1 VTELQQQDQNIFQ
14 PVNETKI
21 DTGGQPVDTN
31 RIIIQHREPA
41 FRFSD
46 SDTDTFGT
54 TDLLYPAE
62 TEKLFGGHQLEPV
75 NSTPVPYTR
84 RTPDWFTIVLLFVII
99 GFTWI
104 RVFYSRIFKQL
115 FAAFLSNTVTNQIVR
130 DENILIQRASV
141 LMSFIFYLSASLFL
155 YQVSIY
161 YNWNYRFIDQ
171 GILRLII
178 IALVISFAYSMKM
191 VILKALG
198 TVFDLE
204 KPVATYIF
212 NIFLINNVLGITLIP
227 VVIIIAFVA
236 LHQVGTVI
244 NVAIFLIIIAFIY
257 RLVRAIAI
265 WKTLPGVSLFYL
277 ILYFCTLEFAPLLII
292 ARLAI
297 K

>member
-1 VTELQQQDQNIFQ
+1 VTEPQQQVQNIFQ
-14 PVNETKI
+14 SVNEINI
-21 DTGGQPVDTN
+21 DTSRQPVDTN

-46 SDTDTFGT
+46 SDTDTTGSPE
-54 TDLLYPAE
+54 LLYPSE
-62 TEKLFGGHQLEPV
+62 TDKLFSGHLLEPV

-84 RTPDWFTIVLLFVII
+84 RTPDWFTVVLLFVII

-115 FAAFLSNTVTNQIVR
+115 LSAFLSNTVTNQIVR

-212 NIFLINNVLGITLIP
+212 NIFLINNVLGVALIP

-236 LHQVGTVI
+236 LNQVGLVI

-257 RLVRAIAI
+257 RLVRAVAI